1 MNLFLKEITE
11 QPQALEDTL
20 KLYLNEDNLK
30 TLSKLRTMLKNS
42 EFEQIIF
49 SGMGSSYFTS
59 FAASNIFSKIGISSS
74 VINAGELLHYNFQ
87 VLNKKTLLVCFS
99 QSGESFEVVEI
110 LKNIP
115 ENVKCL
121 GITNTKN
128 STLDKKA
135 DFSLYS
141 SAGKEKMTSTKTFVS
156 ILLVT
161 YIFAWYINDEWNDIK
176 IQKIKKLIIDVEEKI
191 NFFRIN
197 IIELINFFGNLQSLQ
212 IIARGPAYA
221 SAMQSSLMFK
231 EAVKVAATGYFGG
244 EFRHGPIEMVQE
256 GVKTIIFIPKGKT
269 FEQNLKMAKDIAN
282 FGGKVLIIT
291 NSDINI
297 SNNKIK
303 ILHIPEEDEFL
314 FSIESIIPVQLYID
328 EYAKN
333 KGFEA
338 GSFSHGAKVTAVE

>member
-11 QPQALEDTL
+11 QPKALENTL

-30 TLSKLRTMLKNS
+30 TLSALKRMLRNN

-49 SGMGSSYFTS
+49 TGMGSSYFTS
-59 FAASNIFSKIGISSS
+59 FAASNIFSKMGISTF

-87 VLNKKTLLVCFS
+87 VLNKETLLVCFS
-99 QSGESFEVVEI
+99 QSGESYEVVEI

-115 ENVKCL
+115 KKVKCL

-128 STLDKKA
+128 STLDKKS
-135 DFSLYS
+135 DYTLYS
-141 SAGKEKMTSTKTFVS
+141 NAGQEKMTSTKTFVS

-161 YIFAWYINDEWNDIK
+161 YIFAWYINDEWNDSKIK
-176 IQKIKKLIIDVEEKI
+176 KIKKLIIDVEERI
-191 NFFRIN
+191 NFYQKN
-197 IIELINFFGNLQSLQ
+197 ISKHIYFFGNIETIQ

-231 EAVKVAATGYFGG
+231 EAIKVAATGYFGG

-291 NSDINI
+291 NSEINI

-303 ILHIPEEDEFL
+303 ILNIPEQDEFL
-314 FSIESIIPVQLYID
+314 FSIESIIPIQLYID